1 MNIVLI
7 HPYITVYDPNIYLSE
22 PLGLLCLASYLKHIF
37 GAEVQVTVLDL
48 YVMGANKPKRRDD
61 LYVLGID
68 DEAYVQAEIN
78 KLRPDLIGITCNFTA
93 YAMDAIEV
101 AAMVKRAMPAVP
113 VVLGGAHATIEAESI
128 LRDNPCVDFVVRGEG
143 EITLGQLVRALRGE
157 YVIENVAGV
166 SYRTSNQIAKS
177 TELEAVVSNPPRKL
191 IKNLDTLPIPD
202 RSFIDMDR
210 YKLLNKEVVWYVRK
224 EPVATIMT
232 SRGCPYNCIF
242 CSTNVVWGRRWR
254 PRSIDNVVKEIE
266 MLVSEYGIREIVI
279 NDDQFWTKKS
289 RVLEFCDYFIKSGLN
304 LSFTVDS
311 GTSPWLVD
319 EELLIKMRQAGFYAL
334 RFPIESGNEQTL
346 NFIRKP
352 INLQKTKE
360 LIVMANKLG
369 YWTSA
374 NLIIGFPF
382 ETREQIMETIR
393 YAYDSALDFTSFLI
407 AKPNAGSDLYEIFKS
422 EGLLDKN
429 VVHASHFYR
438 SDYDTTTMTADELN
452 KIIAKASGGWF
463 IHKFFFYLNP
473 RNFYVHL
480 FPKLKSRYDFRYFF
494 KTMCVL
500 FRKKIIPILK
510 NVFKTT

>member
-1 MNIVLI
+1 MNVVLI

-37 GAEVQVTVLDL
+37 GADVQVTILDL
-48 YVMGANKPKRRDD
+48 YVMGADKPKRRGD

-93 YAMDAIEV
+93 YAMDALEV

-128 LRDNPCVDFVVRGEG
+128 LRDNPSVDFVARGEG
-143 EITLGQLVRALRGE
+143 EITLEQLVRALRGE
-157 YVIENVAGV
+157 CAIENVAGV
-166 SYRTSNQIAKS
+166 SYRTSNQMAKS
-177 TELEAVVSNPPRKL
+177 TELEAVVSNPPREL
-191 IKNLDTLPIPD
+191 IKNLDTLPIPN

-254 PRSIDNVVKEIE
+254 PRSINNVVKEIE

-346 NFIRKP
+346 KFIRKP

-360 LIVMANKLG
+360 LIVIANKLG
-369 YWTSA
+369 YWTSS

-480 FPKLKSRYDFRYFF
+480 FPKLKSRDDFRYFF

-500 FRKKIIPILK
+500 FRIKIIPILK
-510 NVFKTT
+510 NAFKTT